1 MGSFENFVTSNLG
14 LRKALIVDTVDP
26 SSSSKT
32 AGPRGSQ
39 FLNLTDNSLYEK
51 TGVNNSTDWV
61 QIRKLG
67 EGGGGFGD
75 SFIDHSGEALA
86 NFIALNDDVLKIYD
100 DLDFVK
106 TELNRVVGGGAV
118 SAGSLGDVSLYALST
133 DVTAVSGFTVASLS
147 QFSTRIDDALGTISS
162 VAKVNVSD
170 TPPSSPT
177 LGDFWWQSD
186 AGRLKIYYSDADS
199 SQWVDANPQSSFGS
213 TSSSTTTSSLSL
225 PYINFMFE
233 QTTAPSSNIFG
244 SDILGSAAGG
254 WKILNSTNYP
264 ALSPSDPT
272 LQGLFFSNDHFFGFE
287 QGEEYSISVSI
298 TSDPS
303 AGRAVA
309 GVENYRIL
317 TSDGRE
323 VKGTI
328 FYPGSN
334 FTEKQIVL
342 LDGVFTF
349 SKTTVTDNWIKIYL
363 DAEQDNTYYIPEA
376 TLKIIKIS

>member
-14 LRKALIVDTVDP
+14 SRKTLIVDSVPP

-39 FLNLTDNSLYEK
+39 FLDLTTNYLYEK
-51 TGVNNSTDWV
+51 TGANNDADWV
-61 QIRKLG
+61 QIRALG
-67 EGGGGFGD
+67 EGGGGLGD

-100 DLDFVK
+100 DLDVIK
-106 TELNRVVGGGAV
+106 IELNRVVGGGAV

-133 DVTAVSGFTVASLS
+133 DVDALNATLIASIN
-147 QFSTRIDDALGTISS
+147 QFSSRIDDALATITS
-162 VAKVNVSD
+162 VAKVTVGDN
-170 TPPSSPT
+170 PPSSAT

-213 TSSSTTTSSLSL
+213 VGGTTTTTSSAL
-225 PYINFMFE
+225 PYINFSYSNN
-233 QTTAPSSNIFG
+233 APSTNIFG
-244 SDILGSAAGG
+244 SDILGKATGEWKVFNAANFPGQTT
-254 WKILNSTNYP
+254 TN
-264 ALSPSDPT
+264 PT
-272 LQGLFFSNDHFFGFE
+272 LNGVFFSADHFFGFE

-303 AGRAVA
+303 AGRSLAE
-309 GVENYRIL
+309 VENYKL
-317 TSDGRE
+317 FTNDGQE
-323 VKGTI
+323 AKGTI

-334 FTEKQIVL
+334 FTDSQVVKM
-342 LDGVFTF
+342 DGVFTF
-349 SKTTVTDNWIKIYL
+349 SSPTVTNNWIKIQL
-363 DAEQDNTYYIPEA
+363 NGEQDNTYYISDA
-376 TLKIIKIS
+376 VLKIIKIS